1 MTENEVR
8 RRYVLG
14 EIRRKKTICGS
25 FGFCMLSVRAVRLF
39 SCTAFRLA
47 VRQELFAGEAPDM
60 RADGISIMA
69 AYEGSAAE

>member
-1 MTENEVR
+1 MRLGADMSWE
-8 RRYVLG
+8 RYDGRKPYAAVLAFA
-14 EIRRKKTICGS
+14 CFLYALS
-25 FGFCMLSVRAVRLF
+25 GFF